1 MKKNLNFVKKI
12 VAYAVTF
19 ATIFGVVYSPLYQ
32 VTAYATEAGSEI
44 GSNVE
49 NKPDG
54 QTSTEE
60 KDKSDETTKPADPS
74 KSDETTKPA
83 DPSKSD
89 ETAKPAD
96 PSKSDETTKPADPSK
111 SDETTKPADPSKS
124 DETTKPAD
132 PSKSDET
139 TKPADPTKPEDT
151 KVTEESKKD
160 TLKAAASTVI
170 KGEVTVTQ
178 QVDVSDD
185 SGFTSEELFDAY
197 AGKVLG
203 MYQGISLYSLSYA
216 GARLD
221 ECNKKLYD
229 VMKENVTN
237 VANGT
242 ASSANFS
249 ITSSQLGITSG
260 MEWSATALGLSLSTA
275 ESETQEG
282 QNQIANAIINNG
294 LRLNSNM
301 VMKALQAD
309 CPYELYWFLKTQSN
323 KFYTSTSYEY
333 TAPEGDNP
341 GKVKLNSVSFRWTL
355 PVSSDFRPSSPADDY
370 AVDTAKTGA
379 AKRAAE
385 NINSF
390 ISSVSGLSDIDK
402 LRAYKDKICSLT
414 TYNTAASK
422 MSDDSIDNISP
433 WQLIYVF
440 DGDPSTNVVCEG
452 YSKAFAYLCEKSKSS
467 FTDGVQVYTVSG
479 TTSGPHMW
487 NIVHIGGKN
496 YLVDVTNCDEGAA
509 GYPDKRFM
517 KGSPST
523 VTNGYVVDGTTY
535 TYDSDTLGTY
545 SAEELDISETDYGED
560 DPVDPDPSVKPEV
573 TITPTGTAHG
583 TEANAFD
590 GSVTLKVGVTPTEGI
605 STLKYQ
611 LDDAAAADVPE
622 NNEIVIYTPGSHD
635 ITVIATNSAGKQ
647 GYKTYAFKIYGNM
660 SIEDQ
665 SKSYKYT
672 VGSKGDVTID
682 VAALLPSDARNVRL
696 EITKTDA
703 DSLLSKAEVSGTNV
717 VFAVPALTAGKVGKS
732 ATINVTVKADNYKDA
747 SFAITIAIEDSVKK
761 AIDGAVVTLG
771 DSLTY
776 TGSAQTMTVSSVVL
790 DGSTLT
796 VGTDYEVTGAT
807 NTNVGTYTLTI
818 TGKGDYTGTVTKEY
832 SIAQAKAEITVGT
845 TSYSKFLGDASFT
858 LNVTK
863 KGEGTL
869 VFNSTNPSVASVT
882 GAGLVEIHG
891 VGTTTITINHP
902 ATTNYTAADQKTVT
916 ITVTKKS
923 YTAAPIEKTY
933 FFKKAALGER
943 ISVTSSVPTNMGAAT
958 FTLVSGVVSSGD
970 ADSISNISVGNGYVT
985 LDILGRETFTEN
997 TYKSFKIN
1005 VDSANYLPF
1014 TIDVKITR
1022 VNNCDHPSTK
1032 VKTVVDVKATCEA
1045 KGKSHKVCEEC
1056 GTIIDSNIETAAL
1069 GHAWDNGTVL
1079 TPSTTTTK
1087 GVRLYTCKNDSTH
1100 TRKVDIPLL
1109 PVKTGT
1115 TTGGSTAKP
1124 SSSTTSKT
1132 GTTTTGGT
1140 TSKTGTTTTG
1150 GTTSKT
1156 STTTGGTTKTG
1167 TTTGTTT
1174 KTGTTTGGSTSKPSG
1189 STSSKTGSS
1198 SKKTNT
1204 SDNKTTDSASD
1215 SENVK
1220 SENESIIETV
1230 EEEIEEFF
1238 GEISDKF
1245 VIDGKTFSANDGKLE
1260 GGNVALLEEADAKVK
1275 VSDGNWSKAIDKVKD
1290 LILEVV
1296 KDKSTAVANGNGEE
1310 GVGEAKIIVVS
1321 AEKSKVI
1328 PSDFIDA
1335 IAGQPIIAVLDMG
1348 SGIMWTINGESINFV
1363 SGEDI
1368 DFSVLVGEEAAGR
1381 VPQKAKDK
1389 IAKDKKSIDISLM
1402 HDGAFNATVV
1412 LTVPV
1417 SVDDTGKYA
1426 YLYYFN
1432 PDTEKL
1438 EYADDSVIHEDGTA
1452 DFTFTHASDY
1462 TIFIS
1467 DEAIGASSAE
1477 APSRVGVI
1485 IANIII
1491 ILVAAGIAFFII
1503 YRRRVAK

>member
-54 QTSTEE
+54 KTQTEE
-60 KDKSDETTKPADPS
+60 KDKSDETTKPADSS
-74 KSDETTKPA
+74 KSDDATKPA
-83 DPSKSD
+83 D
-89 ETAKPAD
+89 A
-96 PSKSDETTKPADPSK
+96 SKSDETTKPADPSK
-111 SDETTKPADPSKS
+111 SDETTKPADSSKSEDTTKPADPSKS
-124 DETTKPAD
+124 EDTTKPAD
-132 PSKSDET
+132 PSKSDDT
-139 TKPADPTKPEDT
+139 TKPADATKPEDT
-151 KVTEESKKD
+151 KATEESKKD
-160 TLKAAASTVI
+160 VQKSAAPTVI
-170 KGEVTVTQ
+170 KGEATVTQ
-178 QVDVSDD
+178 QVSVSDN
-185 SGFTSEELFDAY
+185 SGYTSEELLDGY

-203 MYQGISLYSLSYA
+203 MYPGISLFSLSF
-216 GARLD
+216 GGNHLD
-221 ECNKKLYD
+221 GYNKKLYD
-229 VMKENVTN
+229 IMKDNVTK
-237 VANGT
+237 VANGEAST
-242 ASSANFS
+242 AKFAIS
-249 ITSSQLGITSG
+249 SSQLEIPIDKVWTLTQLELTLAQG
-260 MEWSATALGLSLSTA
+260 
-275 ESETQEG
+275 ESDTDAG
-282 QNQIANAIINNG
+282 KSKIVNAIVEKG
-294 LRLNSNM
+294 LAIDSSKVLD
-301 VMKALQAD
+301 ALLAD
-309 CPYELYWFLKTQSN
+309 CPYELYWFLKTQTNS
-323 KFYTSTSYEY
+323 FSYSVSYTY
-333 TAPEGDNP
+333 TEPVGDEP
-341 GKVKLNSVSFRWTL
+341 GKVDGVSVNITWSL
-355 PVSSDFRPSSPADDY
+355 PVSTDFRPSSPADIY
-370 AVDTAKTGA
+370 SVDTAKTGA
-379 AKRAAE
+379 AKAAAD
-385 NINSF
+385 NINSI
-390 ISSVSGLSDIDK
+390 ISSASGSSDIDK
-402 LRAYKDKICSLT
+402 LKAYKDKICELT
-414 TYNTAASK
+414 DYNYAAAGLSH
-422 MSDDSIDNISP
+422 DAIDNISP

-440 DGDPSTNVVCEG
+440 DDNADTKVVCEG
-452 YSKAFAYLCEKSKSS
+452 YSKAFAYLCEKSS
-467 FTDGVQVYTVSG
+467 FTGGVQVYTVSG
-479 TTSGPHMW
+479 SMGGPHMW
-487 NIVHIGGKN
+487 NIVHMDDGKN
-496 YLVDVTNCDEGAA
+496 YLVDVTNCDESTVGN
-509 GYPDKRFM
+509 PDKLFM
-517 KGSPST
+517 RGYSSK
-523 VTNGYVVDGTTY
+523 VENGYVFDIEDQSSQTY
-535 TYDSDTLGTY
+535 IYDSDTLGVY
-545 SAEELDISETDYGED
+545 SADELALSASDYGS
-560 DPVDPDPSVKPEV
+560 VDPDPSAKPVV
-573 TITPTGTAHG
+573 TITPTGTAHAAE
-583 TEANAFD
+583 TNAFD
-590 GSVTLKVGVTPTEGI
+590 GSVTLKVGVTPAEGI

-611 LDDAAAADVPE
+611 LDNAVATDVPA
-622 NNEIVIYTPGSHD
+622 NKEIAINTPGTHT
-635 ITVIATNSAGKQ
+635 ITVIATDTAGRQ
-647 GYKTYAFKIYGNM
+647 GTETYDFKIYGNM

-665 SKSYKYT
+665 NKSYKYT
-672 VGSKGDVTID
+672 VGSNGDVTVD
-682 VAALLPSDARNVRL
+682 VAALIPTDARNVSV
-696 EITKTDA
+696 EINKTDTN
-703 DSLLSKAEVSGTNV
+703 SILSKTEVSGTDV
-717 VFAVPALTAGKVGKS
+717 VFAVPALTADKVGKT
-732 ATINVTVKADNYKDA
+732 ATINVTVKADKYND
-747 SFAITIAIEDSVKK
+747 STFTITVAIEDAVLKDIST
-761 AIDGAVVTLG
+761 AVVTLG
-771 DSLTY
+771 ESLTY
-776 TGSAQTMTVSSVVL
+776 TGSQQTKTVSSVVL
-790 DGSTLT
+790 DGNTLIAD
-796 VGTDYEVTGAT
+796 TDYEVTGAT

-832 SIAQAKAEITVGT
+832 TIAKAKAEITVGT
-845 TSYSKFLGDASFT
+845 TNYSKYLGDASFN

-902 ATTNYTAADQKTVT
+902 ATTNYNAADQKTVT
-916 ITVTKKS
+916 ITVAKKS
-923 YTAAPIEKTY
+923 YTAAPIEKSY
-933 FFKKAALGER
+933 FFKKAALGEK

-958 FTLVSGVVSSGD
+958 FSLVDNSVVANGD
-970 ADSISNISVGNGYVT
+970 AESIVIKSVNSGSVT
-985 LDILGRETFTEN
+985 LDILGRDTFTEN

-1056 GTIIDSNIETAAL
+1056 GTIIDPNIETAAL

-1079 TPSTTTTK
+1079 TPATTTTK

-1109 PVKTGT
+1109 PVKTTT
-1115 TTGGSTAKP
+1115 TTGGSTTKP
-1124 SSSTTSKT
+1124 SSGTTSKT
-1132 GTTTTGGT
+1132 GTTTSGT

-1150 GTTSKT
+1150 GTTSKSST
-1156 STTTGGTTKTG
+1156 TTTTGGTT
-1167 TTTGTTT
+1167 T
-1174 KTGTTTGGSTSKPSG
+1174 KPGTTTGGSTSKPSG
-1189 STSSKTGSS
+1189 TTSSTT
-1198 SKKTNT
+1198 KKTNT
-1204 SDNKTTDSASD
+1204 SETTSDSKTTTSD
-1215 SENVK
+1215 SDNVK

-1275 VSDGNWSKAIDKVKD
+1275 VNDGNWSNAIDKVKD

-1296 KDKSTAVANGNGEE
+1296 KDKSTAVANGNGED

-1321 AEKSKVI
+1321 AEESKVI

-1402 HDGAFNATVV
+1402 HDGSFNATVV

-1417 SVDDTGKYA
+1417 SVDDIGKYA

-1462 TIFIS
+1462 TLFIS

-1477 APSRVGVI
+1477 EPSRVGII

-1491 ILVAAGIAFFII
+1491 ILVAAGVALFII

>member
-54 QTSTEE
+54 QNKTEE

-74 KSDETTKPA
+74 KSDETTKPV
-83 DPSKSD
+83 
-89 ETAKPAD
+89 D

-111 SDETTKPADPSKS
+111 SDETTKPADPGKS
-124 DETTKPAD
+124 DETGKADDTTKPAD
-132 PSKSDET
+132 SGKSDEAAKT
-139 TKPADPTKPEDT
+139 EDHSKKEDAKKDDT
-151 KVTEESKKD
+151 KVVEENKKEP
-160 TLKAAASTVI
+160 LKSATPTVI
-170 KGEVTVTQ
+170 KGEATVTR
-178 QVDVSDD
+178 QVAVSDN
-185 SGFTSEELFDAY
+185 SGYTSEELFDGY

-203 MYQGISLYSLSYA
+203 MYPSISLFSLSF
-216 GARLD
+216 GGNHL
-221 ECNKKLYD
+221 EGCNQELYN
-229 VMKENVTN
+229 VMKGNVTK
-237 VANGT
+237 VANGEAST
-242 ASSANFS
+242 AKFTIS
-249 ITSSQLGITSG
+249 SSQLGIPADK
-260 MEWSATALGLSLSTA
+260 EWTFTDLGLTSLSA
-275 ESETQEG
+275 EECRTDEG
-282 QNQIANAIINNG
+282 KNKIVNAIVEKG
-294 LRLNSNM
+294 LAIDSDKVMNS
-301 VMKALQAD
+301 LLAD
-309 CPYELYWFLKTQSN
+309 CPYELYWFLKTQTNS
-323 KFYTSTSYEY
+323 FSYSVSYSY
-333 TAPEGDNP
+333 TAPAGEVP
-341 GKVKLNSVSFRWTL
+341 GKVDEVSVNITWSL
-355 PVSSDFRPSSPADDY
+355 PVSTDFRPSSPADIY
-370 AVDTAKTGA
+370 SVDTAKTGA

-402 LRAYKDKICSLT
+402 LRAYKDKICELT
-414 TYNTAASK
+414 TYNHGAA
-422 MSDDSIDNISP
+422 DSGSGDGNISP

-452 YSKAFAYLCEKSKSS
+452 YSKAFAYLCEKSS
-467 FTDGVQVYTVSG
+467 FTGGVQVYTVSG
-479 TTSGPHMW
+479 KMDDGAHMW
-487 NIVHIGGKN
+487 NIVHIGDKN
-496 YLVDVTNCDEGAA
+496 YLVDVTNCDEKAF
-509 GYPDKRFM
+509 GYPDKLFM
-517 KGSPST
+517 RGSSDLL
-523 VTNGYVVDGTTY
+523 TNGYVIESTKY
-535 TYDSDTLGTY
+535 IYDSDTLGVY
-545 SAEELDISETDYGED
+545 STDELTISATDYGAD
-560 DPVDPDPSVKPEV
+560 DPVDPDPSVKPVV

-583 TEANAFD
+583 TEVNAFD
-590 GSVTLKVGVTPTEGI
+590 GSVTLKVEVTPTEGI

-611 LDDAAAADVPE
+611 LDAAAAADVPAS
-622 NNEIVIYTPGSHD
+622 NEIVINTPGSHD

-660 SIEDQ
+660 SI
-665 SKSYKYT
+665 
-672 VGSKGDVTID
+672 
-682 VAALLPSDARNVRL
+682 
-696 EITKTDA
+696 
-703 DSLLSKAEVSGTNV
+703 
-717 VFAVPALTAGKVGKS
+717 
-732 ATINVTVKADNYKDA
+732 
-747 SFAITIAIEDSVKK
+747 
-761 AIDGAVVTLG
+761 DGAVVTLG

-776 TGSAQTMTVSSVVL
+776 TGSAQTMTVASVVL
-790 DGSTLT
+790 DGNTLT
-796 VGTDYEVTGAT
+796 AGTDYEVTGNV
-807 NTNVGTYTLTI
+807 NTDIGTYTLTI
-818 TGKGDYTGTVTKEY
+818 TGKGDYSGTVTKEY
-832 SIAQAKAEITVGT
+832 TIAKAKAEITVGT
-845 TSYSKFLGDASFT
+845 TNYSKYLGDASFN

-902 ATTNYTAADQKTVT
+902 ATTNYTAADEKMVT
-916 ITVTKKS
+916 ITVAKKS
-923 YTAAPIEKTY
+923 YTATPIEKSY

-943 ISVTSSVPTNMGAAT
+943 ISVTSSVPVNMGSAT
-958 FTLVSGVVSSGD
+958 FSLVSGSVESNGD
-970 ADSISNISVGNGYVT
+970 GDSIGNITVGNGYVT
-985 LDILGRETFTEN
+985 LDILGRDTFTEN

-1005 VDSANYLPF
+1005 VDSANYQPF

-1056 GTIIDSNIETAAL
+1056 GTIIDQNIETAAL

-1079 TPSTTTTK
+1079 TPATTTTK

-1100 TRKVDIPLL
+1100 TRKVDIPLV
-1109 PVKTGT
+1109 PVKKPTGTTT
-1115 TTGGSTAKP
+1115 TTGGSTTKP
-1124 SSSTTSKT
+1124 SSGTTNKT
-1132 GTTTTGGT
+1132 GTTTGGT
-1140 TSKTGTTTTG
+1140 TSKTGTTTG
-1150 GTTSKT
+1150 GTTSKPST
-1156 STTTGGTTKTG
+1156 TTTTGGTT
-1167 TTTGTTT
+1167 T
-1174 KTGTTTGGSTSKPSG
+1174 KPGTTTGGSTSKPSG
-1189 STSSKTGSS
+1189 TTTSKTGST

-1204 SDNKTTDSASD
+1204 SETTSDNKTTTSD
-1215 SENVK
+1215 SDNVK

-1260 GGNVALLEEADAKVK
+1260 GGNVALLEEADAKEK

-1296 KDKSTAVANGNGEE
+1296 NDKSTAVANGNGEE

-1321 AEKSKVI
+1321 AEESKVI

-1348 SGIMWTINGESINFV
+1348 SGIIWTINGESINFV

-1368 DFSVLVGEEAAGR
+1368 DFSVLVGEEAAGK

-1402 HDGAFNATVV
+1402 HDGSFNATVV

-1467 DEAIGASSAE
+1467 DEAIGASSVE

-1491 ILVAAGIAFFII
+1491 ILVAAGVALFII